1 MGNCSGNKT
10 PLKHSGTSQAQ
21 RMPDGMKQAYVQVD
35 EKQYADWIVF
45 AGEYAR
51 FVHYY
56 GLNHT
61 VAGNWQPFFAADIS
75 AKLGIVAIQ
84 DIEQYR
90 TAIKQRF
97 DYIRDDDHKP
107 VIFSVKQQLNEL
119 FSALFTLS
127 QALDN
132 CAAQLPG
139 DTTLKDSLRNSIVT
153 KLAPAMGR
161 LIGYY
166 KAAETNSY
174 LNTAALSNWKILN
187 QQLTDAGAVIAAG
200 LSNNWMIGTA
210 ANWNDYYAAV
220 ASDDSVYNNLMTGFA
235 DEYLSIEHAANHN
248 MFTGIFDTYLSVYA
262 SIIAEAEKELQRTLE
277 NYDAHPAHYALF
289 LAFLRLFRFAQAHIN
304 TITKRHLD
312 FYYRDVL
319 RLEPKQAEAN
329 KVHVIGELAK
339 QVDEYLLAKG
349 TALKAGKDSQNKDVV
364 YQLDA
369 DTVLNKA
376 KVAQLKTFYKA
387 SSADS
392 IYVKGSSAILQDNA
406 GRVFASPVTNSED
419 GNGAELTGTNKEW
432 QPFVHKVYN
441 EARLDRIAMPKA
453 QIGFAIASHYLYLT
467 EGERKVYVRFVM
479 EPANALNNKKIAVW
493 LTTEKEWLQVTP
505 YTVASS
511 GKKLSDGVTP
521 CTELSFTIPGS
532 APAIVNYNA
541 KVHGGAFNCALPILK
556 VYLVHDDGQPYEYD
570 LLNNTT
576 ISKAEI
582 KVEVGMDGSYSKKGL
597 KNLLLS
603 NDFGALDASKPFMP
617 FGGQP
622 KNNTG
627 FIIGCKEIFCKKN
640 ASVKLNLEWSDLPG
654 AASAIKYET
663 NSNGTTTPGV
673 QPAFLQEGIWKSHD
687 DDSSINSTE
696 ALFDGLDNTV
706 QIFSSGQ
713 PVPSDAV
720 CIYEDD
726 YTVQNAATVK
736 GFLRLSLNSSFGHS
750 DYLLDLS
757 KYFVEKSPDI
767 ADSITVEPVEPYTPK
782 LKSLYA
788 SYAAFTISNLTD
800 ITSFDN
806 REIRFIHLYP
816 FGEAEQHKQLQGSDI
831 YLMPQFNHIVDGM
844 PAGHIGEFYI
854 GIEKLL
860 PQQSVN
866 LLFQVMEGTSDPQSV
881 KPPQHITWF
890 FLANNQWLPFDTGD
904 YSDATLNLVQSGII
918 SFAIPAEATTTNTL
932 LPAGY
937 VWIMAAIT
945 EAPEAVC
952 KLITIDAQASVAT
965 FADQNNA
972 DDFLDTALP
981 AGAVAK
987 LKIPDAAIK
996 KISQPYASF
1005 GGRAKETDEHFYI
1018 RVSERL
1024 RHKARAITAW
1034 DYERLVLEA
1043 FPELYKVK
1051 CLNHTQV
1058 DDGVYNEVKPGYVS
1072 IITIPS
1078 LKNRNDAN
1086 PLKPYTQQSTL
1097 TNIELFL
1104 KPRTSCFVQ
1113 LRACQPQFEEVRLAF
1128 SLKLHDAYSDF
1139 AFYAAQLQQEITAF
1153 LSPWAYGSSST
1164 LDFGGTVYKSV
1175 LINFIEERYY
1185 VGFIT
1190 DVYMYVKVDDT
1201 TAESADMDE
1210 INASTARSILVS
1222 APATAHTINEITV
1235 DKVAVAEDC
1244 NCSDVD

>member
-97 DYIRDDDHKP
+97 DYIRDDEHKT
-107 VIFSVKQQLNEL
+107 VISHVKQQLNEL

-139 DTTLKDSLRNSIVT
+139 DTTLKASLRNSIVT

-166 KAAETNSY
+166 KFADTNSY
-174 LNTAALSNWKILN
+174 LDKTALSNWKILN

-200 LSNNWMIGTA
+200 LSNNWIVGA
-210 ANWNDYYAAV
+210 AATWSDYYAAV
-220 ASDDSVYNNLMTGFA
+220 ASDDSVYNNPMTGFA

-248 MFTGIFDTYLSVYA
+248 LFTGIFDTYLSVYA
-262 SIIAEAEKELQRTLE
+262 SIITEAEKDLQRTLE

-319 RLEPKQAEAN
+319 RLEPKPAEAN

-387 SSADS
+387 TSADT
-392 IYVKGSSAILQDNA
+392 IYVKGSSAKLQDNA
-406 GRVFASPVTNSED
+406 GRVFASPVANSED
-419 GNGAELTGTNKEW
+419 GNGAELTSANKEW
-432 QPFVHKVYN
+432 PPYVHKVYK
-441 EARLDRIAMPKA
+441 ETQLDSIAMPKA

-467 EGERKVYVRFVM
+467 EGERKVFVRFVM
-479 EPANALNNKKIAVW
+479 NPLTALNNKHLELW
-493 LTTEKEWLQVTP
+493 LTTEKGWYKVPAYTDP
-505 YTVASS
+505 YYAP
-511 GKKLSDGVTP
+511 GKKLSDNSLS
-521 CTELSFTIPGS
+521 CAELSFTIPGS
-532 APAIVNYNA
+532 APAIVNYTA
-541 KVHGGAFNCALPILK
+541 KVHGGAFNCTLPILK
-556 VYLVHDDGQPYEYD
+556 VYLVQDDGQPYEYD
-570 LLNNTT
+570 LLSNAT
-576 ISKAEI
+576 ISNIEI
-582 KVEVGMDGSYSKKGL
+582 RVEVGMDGSYSQKGL

-622 KNNTG
+622 KKDAG
-627 FIIGCKEIFCKKN
+627 LVIGNKEIFSKKN
-640 ASVKLNLEWSDLPG
+640 SNLKFNIEWAELSAFSLGDIDYGSEPPNYPSVRISVLS
-654 AASAIKYET
+654 S
-663 NSNGTTTPGV
+663 
-673 QPAFLQEGIWKSHD
+673 GIWKV
-687 DDSSINSTE
+687 INSDIDI
-696 ALFDGLDNTV
+696 FDSNTSQV
-706 QIFSSGQ
+706 TVSVNNNADINVAVRAYDGHYSNI
-713 PVPSDAV
+713 DAS
-720 CIYEDD
+720 
-726 YTVQNAATVK
+726 TTS
-736 GFLRLSLNSSFGHS
+736 GFLQLSLNDSFGHQQ
-750 DYLLDLS
+750 YLRDLAKYLIDQS
-757 KYFVEKSPDI
+757 KP
-767 ADSITVEPVEPYTPK
+767 EPTGTPSEPTEPYTPRI
-782 LKSLYA
+782 KSIYA
-788 SYAAFTISNLTD
+788 GYSAYQISAVNDAA
-800 ITSFDN
+800 SFDN
-806 REIRFIHLYP
+806 REIRFFHLYP

-831 YLMPQFNHIVDGM
+831 YLLPQFNHLVDGM

-866 LLFQVMEGTSDPQSV
+866 LLFQVMEGTSDPRSV
-881 KPPQHITWF
+881 KPPQHIAWF

-952 KLITIDAQASVAT
+952 KLINIDAQASVAT

-981 AGAVAK
+981 AGTVAK

-1128 SLKLHDAYSDF
+1128 SLKLHDGYSDF

-1185 VGFIT
+1185 VDFIT

-1222 APATAHTINEITV
+1222 APATAHTISEITV
-1235 DKVAVAEDC
+1235 DTVAVAEDC
-1244 NCSDVD
+1244 NCRDVD